1 MLLKKN
7 PPRKSCSFELKI
19 NLIAAAMDKWL
30 KRKKVM
36 EEFQF
41 LVLIFQ
47 LGYLLK
53 EIKRRREG
61 FLNLDDREFYLSQRR
76 RRRRKRVEGKAASV
90 ILGCNCRL
98 ENEATSS

>member
-1 MLLKKN
+1 
-7 PPRKSCSFELKI
+7 
-19 NLIAAAMDKWL
+19 MDKWL

>member
-53 EIKRRREG
+53 EIKRSREG
-61 FLNLDDREFYLSQRR
+61 FLNLDDREFYLSQ

>member
-19 NLIAAAMDKWL
+19 HLIAAAMDKWL

-61 FLNLDDREFYLSQRR
+61 FLNLDDREFYYHRGG
-76 RRRRKRVEGKAASV
+76 EGKGWREKQ
-90 ILGCNCRL
+90 LR
-98 ENEATSS
+98 

>member
-1 MLLKKN
+1 
-7 PPRKSCSFELKI
+7 
-19 NLIAAAMDKWL
+19 MDKWL

-76 RRRRKRVEGKAASV
+76 RRKREEGKAASV

>member
-98 ENEATSS
+98 ENEATSP